1 MTLELDVPLVDAHIM
16 LCLRSQQPLV
26 PLIQHLPHPLI
37 VAFIPVEDAPC
48 ALLERVLHLVLHAAD
63 VVTPLPPRALAPLE
77 LEVPLLGEEYAPL
90 VLKLHAVRVELAR
103 LLEVLLLLLQ

>member
-16 LCLRSQQPLV
+16 LRLRAQQPLM
-26 PLIQHLPHPLI
+26 PLVQHLPHPLV
-37 VAFIPVEDAPC
+37 VAFVPVEDAPC

-77 LEVPLLGEEYAPL
+77 VEVPLLGEEHAPL
-90 VLKLHAVRVELAR
+90 VLELHAVRVELAR